1 MTRASDLS
9 RAWGWLPLDD
19 NCEWDSIFT
28 IHECFDNEYHNM
40 IFAIISVLYI
50 IINKIHFIFL
60 MAITILLGHWYAASL
75 VELILSVITLSLL
88 VIIPR
93 VFRYGYENHQE
104 VVRPFF
110 STMWKIWFFLSL
122 PSIFTYFPMV
132 WFRACQ
138 AIEIVRKYLV
148 SIPDEL
154 YNITGLEFQYPDLP
168 DGDVTHLQ
176 PRDTRA
182 ERWMRQLVQED
193 RSRRKARQDEQDRIA
208 EAENRRQIIE
218 NERIE
223 FAWTGLQS
231 RGPPTRQRFRERSGL
246 SLIATPRPREVTLAG
261 SFRASDPVSPS
272 PAREPAPAATPAPA
286 PADTGTVQS
295 GQEIRRDWVEG
306 RLRNRRPGRI
316 LVKDSSTQTDPTD
329 IANHGMMTEPT
340 ELHPQPYV
348 SRGVQTDLVEPPSH
362 EEPEAPV
369 VVPDLPVSE
378 PSPDPASPED
388 TQRSPDKGKSRDG
401 PEPTINSHLVFIY
414 ERKAEDEVKEPECS
428 TVSSPIPASIPLHD
442 SPKPATDAE
451 PRHVQTHATVH
462 APPNTIGSVP
472 RTSAPAILKS
482 TRQAPVHPT
491 ASAPEAS
498 RRIGRGPKSSIRRLQ
513 SKENNGIRRQTRKDV
528 PSRNIRQA
536 NRHQIKREKMY
547 DIFMGS
553 LEEQS
558 PSPIKPLETQQV
570 IDTTTTS
577 ANASTYSIPIS
588 HHDSEPNIRKSPV
601 VRHPPTLELPWPK
614 IPEPRATPE
623 SIAVSDVLANGPMG
637 IASGAQGDQSEPSLQ
652 TFEEPS
658 PSVVSVEN
666 ESFSGY
672 QSVAVYPNAEKN
684 QQATTEAC
692 ENVSEETSVLEK
704 IIDIDAML
712 DASIATSPVH
722 GCNESE
728 ESEKDIY
735 GDSLDGNGDKENQQ
749 ENLVGVPETP
759 AERTGPDHRDEEM
772 GSFEPGA
779 AEDAGVSTKEEQVPI
794 ASPTDDAQM
803 VDVWRPNE
811 EESQRIGDAAPD
823 VFRDLMDQD
832 DEDSSEDT
840 KPKREPSMSPMRWI
854 VTEDQQGS
862 IEDTPMQ
869 DVQSSAP
876 PDITAGLHLPI
887 QQPEDPS
894 VQAQPFTSPESPPV
908 YQAMPQE
915 EQDDLAKM
923 MEAEFSKDG
932 PDTPTQDAQPLSAH
946 PQPLTSGDPH
956 LEAFRARVKAAE
968 TKPQPDKYYGL
979 QVPRDLDPPDPVKEA
994 TAEQRAKRKIAK
1006 PISRTHKCTSTAQT
1020 TPQSVSQGQPYT
1032 QSETLRQTP
1041 AQVTADEGGDIA
1053 EMDSPARNLLLLASD
1068 MGIVVGNDA
1077 SDQESSHQDTNAQE
1091 TDSQSANNQETNT
1104 QEANMQESAVSDTE
1118 VERQTATTQPEEQT
1132 APNSQKP
1139 QSTPAPILSA
1149 ESQPS
1154 PAAAAQQ
1161 HTPTTNNSPTVAGPS
1176 STQQQ
1181 PSIRPMMMGGL
1192 MLPGGNPTLCNPTAT
1207 ATPAPGKSGPDPE
1220 KIAEFHRK
1228 KQAQLKKPRPKKP
1241 VGLFI
1246 QKKRPAAVP
1255 STPNTPRGNPNSSTQ
1270 GQSPSLGAIDE
1281 GDENRQKT
1289 DRELTFGIPGSNKK
1303 KQGLQIIDI
1312 NDVPDHQRNRMQ
1324 KDDAGRKD
1332 EEEEES

>member
-28 IHECFDNEYHNM
+28 IHECFDNEYHNV

-60 MAITILLGHWYAASL
+60 MAITILLGHWHAVSL

-148 SIPDEL
+148 SIRDEL

-182 ERWMRQLVQED
+182 ERWMRLLVQED

-231 RGPPTRQRFRERSGL
+231 RGPPTRQRLRERSGL

-462 APPNTIGSVP
+462 APPNTIESVP

-513 SKENNGIRRQTRKDV
+513 PKENNGIRRQTRKDV

-570 IDTTTTS
+570 IDTTTT
-577 ANASTYSIPIS
+577 
-588 HHDSEPNIRKSPV
+588 
-601 VRHPPTLELPWPK
+601 
-614 IPEPRATPE
+614 
-623 SIAVSDVLANGPMG
+623 
-637 IASGAQGDQSEPSLQ
+637 
-652 TFEEPS
+652 
-658 PSVVSVEN
+658 
-666 ESFSGY
+666 
-672 QSVAVYPNAEKN
+672 
-684 QQATTEAC
+684 EAC

-728 ESEKDIY
+728 ESEEDIY
-735 GDSLDGNGDKENQQ
+735 GDSLDGNDDKENQQ

-876 PDITAGLHLPI
+876 PGITAGLHLPI